1 MKIRKKI
8 FDKNFDILF
17 VKKREKKV
25 CFSIIKLYT
34 VDQRKGAVFLDN
46 QKAGNEKSIPTS
58 ASKRSKYLRLG
69 SYISN
74 IHTSLVFLAYYVLR
88 INELY

>member
-34 VDQRKGAVFLDN
+34 VDQRKGAVFW
-46 QKAGNEKSIPTS
+46 II
-58 ASKRSKYLRLG
+58 KRQVMKKVYLLQLANG
-69 SYISN
+69 LN
-74 IHTSLVFLAYYVLR
+74 IYDWVP
-88 INELY
+88 I